1 MRFSSKSSS
10 IRMVKR
16 VPLLTPVMCD
26 QSVHSHQ
33 PGIDRRRSNE
43 RLKHRAGGRAF
54 TLIEL
59 LVVIAIISILVALL
73 LPAVQQAREATRR
86 TQCKNNLAQIGVAMH
101 NYHSTFRM
109 LPPGCVNPTGPIS
122 NEGDGYHMSWIAQ
135 SLPMF
140 DAHAMYRIIDFD
152 SSAYSQSNAAVR
164 AMSQRILQCPSERP
178 ANTDFVGSSYAG
190 CTGGG
195 NVPVD
200 EDNTGLLFLNSSIN
214 DKQIRDGA
222 SNTLMVGERLLT
234 NFPHTEDLGWMSG
247 TSATLRNTAVSINS
261 GDLPIFVSLGRNRNV
276 PRFADYGAENNEDQP
291 PVAPEPPT
299 PEFQTGGFSSNH
311 TGGAQFALADGSV
324 RFVSENIGA
333 AVVALLGN
341 REDGEIT
348 SEF

>member
-1 MRFSSKSSS
+1 MG
-10 IRMVKR
+10 
-16 VPLLTPVMCD
+16 VPLLTPDICD
-26 QSVHSHQ
+26 HSVHAHQ
-33 PGIDRRRSNE
+33 PGIGRRRSNE
-43 RLKHRAGGRAF
+43 CLNHLAGGRAF

-73 LPAVQQAREATRR
+73 LPAVQQAREAARR

-152 SSAYSQSNAAVR
+152 SSVYSQSNDAVR
-164 AMSQRILQCPSERP
+164 AMSQRILECPSERR
-178 ANTDFVGSSYAG
+178 ANTDLVGSSYAG
-190 CTGGG
+190 CTGGE

-200 EDNTGLLFLNSSIN
+200 EDNTGLFFLNSSIN

-222 SNTLMVGERLLT
+222 SNTLMVGERLLS
-234 NFPHTEDLGWMSG
+234 NFPHTKDLGWMSG
-247 TSATLRNTAVSINS
+247 TSATLRNTAVDINT
-261 GDLPIFVSLGRNRNV
+261 GNLPIFAVIGRSRSV
-276 PRFADYGAENNEDQP
+276 RRYADYGDDSNDDLSAT
-291 PVAPEPPT
+291 ASEPPK

-333 AVVALLGN
+333 AVFALLGN

-348 SEF
+348 NEF